1 MRIALKSTWRKNV
14 QNLVTLDFETYYDTK
29 LSLTKL
35 TTMDYVKHEKFKVWG
50 VGIKINDEPTEWF
63 GEDEVEDALHAIDW
77 NTARLVCHNTPFDG
91 YILTHYYKLIPA
103 YYCDTAAM
111 ARGAN
116 PGQSAR
122 LKDVAERLFPNDP
135 SMRKGDELVNAKGI
149 YDLPPDI
156 EEQIAGYCIQD
167 VDLTYAIYNQF
178 MQSYPES
185 EMDLI
190 DLTTRMFCEPALKID
205 RERLTT
211 YHEQEFNNAEQ
222 LIAASGYD
230 RKQLASNPQFVEI
243 VESLGITVPTKPSP
257 SKPDTSIPALGK
269 NDAGFKQM
277 AAMYPEHKHIWDARV
292 AVKSRLTET
301 RSKRFLDAADN
312 NDFIPAP
319 LRYYAAHTGRF
330 GGTEK
335 LNMQNLPRGGELRQ
349 CLMAPEGYL
358 IYVADLSNIEAR
370 MLAWL
375 AGEDE
380 LVEQFRRGDDIYSNF
395 ASVIYDRPI
404 DKKKDP
410 IERFVGKTCL
420 SASTRVLTRSGW
432 KPILAVTIND
442 ELWDGIEWVKHQG
455 VSYMGQKQ
463 TINLHGLELTTDH
476 EILTEHTKWETA
488 QSVLDQ
494 TTAFQSAVT
503 LATSSLLDM
512 KNILPK
518 GINDLG
524 DGDRYA
530 SVSCAGTYHPYMD
543 TTYGVVG
550 QSHAINARKEKRLL
564 DGGGSIS
571 QLWKMT
577 PTGRDYLTGYLQ
589 PLLDAITKTAK
600 RLNIMGNGV
609 LQYATNGERI
619 EQSSLSTYRLSKV
632 GTTQNSTW
640 IGSILIKDTLQ
651 TISDLFLGVKTYRTN
666 EESKI
671 LKPVYDILNAGSRH
685 RFTVLTNKGPIIVHN
700 CVLGLGYGMGA
711 EKFQATLKS
720 GAMGP
725 PIEFELQETK
735 RIVNTYRSTYP
746 RIKSLWTK
754 LEDNLRLAMH
764 KDNYGMTYG
773 PLTIDHESLI
783 LPNGMA
789 LRYHNLRTTKDGLV
803 FDSRNKSEYTYGGKI
818 TENVVQALSR
828 IVITDSMLRLSKSI
842 PDGKV
847 ALTVHDEIIIVAPD
861 TDPHATM
868 SKIIDDMCQAPSWCS
883 DIPLDAEGGFDI
895 RYSK

>member
-1 MRIALKSTWRKNV
+1 M
-14 QNLVTLDFETYYDTK
+14 
-29 LSLTKL
+29 
-35 TTMDYVKHEKFKVWG
+35 TTMDYVKHDKFKVWG
-50 VGIKINDEPTEWF
+50 VGIKVNDNDTEWF
-63 GEDEVEDALHAIDW
+63 GEDETEEALHQIDW
-77 NTARLVCHNTPFDG
+77 SNARLVCHNTPFDG
-91 YILTHYYKLIPA
+91 YILTQYYGLKPA
-103 YYCDTAAM
+103 YYCDTASM

-135 SMRKGDELVNAKGI
+135 SMRKGDELINAKGI

-167 VDLTYAIYNQF
+167 VDLTYAIYNAF
-178 MQSYPES
+178 LEAAYPQS

-190 DLTTRMFCEPALKID
+190 DLTVRMFCEPSLKID
-205 RERLTT
+205 RERLTA

-243 VESLGITVPTKPSP
+243 VESLGIVVPTKPSP
-257 SKPDTSIPALGK
+257 SNPSNSIPALGK
-269 NDAGFKQM
+269 NDAGFKQL
-277 AAMYPEHKHIWDARV
+277 AAMYPEHQHIWDARV

-301 RSKRFLDAADN
+301 RSKRFLDAADD

-349 CLMAPEGYL
+349 CLMAPEGHL
-358 IYVADLSNIEAR
+358 LYVADLSNIEAR

-380 LVEQFRRGDDIYSNF
+380 LVEQFRNGDDIYSNF

-404 DKKKDP
+404 DKKNDP

-432 KPILAVTIND
+432 KPILGVTISD

-476 EILTEHTKWETA
+476 EILTGHTKWETA

-494 TTAFQSAVT
+494 TTAFQSAVN
-503 LATSSLLDM
+503 LATSSLSGM

-518 GINDLG
+518 GINEVGGG
-524 DGDRYA
+524 DHYVSASYA
-530 SVSCAGTYHPYMD
+530 ETYPQYTD
-543 TTYGVVG
+543 TTCEVVG
-550 QSHAINARKEKRLL
+550 QSHATNALKEKRLIN
-564 DGGGSIS
+564 GGGSIS
-571 QLWKMT
+571 QLWKVT
-577 PTGRDYLTGYLQ
+577 STGRDYLTDYLQ
-589 PLLDAITKTAK
+589 PLLDVITKTTK
-600 RLNIMGNGV
+600 RLNIMGYEV
-609 LQYATNGERI
+609 LQYTTSGVKI
-619 EQSSLSTYRLSKV
+619 EQSSLDTFKRSMV
-632 GTTQNSTW
+632 GTTQTSKW
-640 IGSILIKDTLQ
+640 IGSTLTKGIAQ
-651 TISDLFLGVKTYRTN
+651 TISDLFLRKKTYKTN
-666 EESKI
+666 EKSKV

-685 RFTVLTNKGPIIVHN
+685 RFTVLTNKGPIVVHN

-711 EKFQATLKS
+711 DKFQATLKS

-725 PIEFELQETK
+725 SVEFKLEETR
-735 RIVNTYRSTYP
+735 RIVNTYRNTYS

-754 LEDNLRLAMH
+754 LEDLLVMSLH
-764 KDNYGMTYG
+764 KDNYGHTYG
-773 PLTIDHESLI
+773 PLTVDHESLI

-789 LRYHNLRTTKDGLV
+789 LRYHGLKRTVKGLT
-803 FDSRNKSEYTYGGKI
+803 FKSRNKDEYTYGGKI

-828 IVITDSMLRLSKSI
+828 IVITDSMLRLSKSVEG
-842 PDGKV
+842 GKV

-861 TDPHATM
+861 TNPHATM
-868 SKIIDDMCQAPSWCS
+868 QKIIDDMCQAPDWCS